1 MLILW
6 PNIMQIET
14 IIGGQYPEKVGALVD
29 KAVFAIDILM
39 FDWRWYKND
48 IAHPLQIFNQKLVRA
63 VRRGVK
69 VRCIT
74 NYAELVETLNVLGFY
89 AKKWPQSNL
98 LHSKLVII
106 DKKIVISGSHNLTG
120 NAFCSNTETSMITDS
135 ESVAKTFSD
144 YFENIW

>member
-1 MLILW
+1 MV
-6 PNIMQIET
+6 IET

-39 FDWRWYKND
+39 FDWRWYKD
-48 IAHPLQIFNQKLVRA
+48 DVGHPLQVFNQKLVRA

-74 NYAELVETLNVLGFY
+74 NYVELVETLNLLGFD

-98 LHSKLVII
+98 LHSKLLII
-106 DKKIVISGSHNLTG
+106 DKKIVVSGSHNLTG
-120 NAFCSNTETSMITDS
+120 NAFCSNAETSMITDS
-135 ESVAKTFSD
+135 ETVAKTFCD